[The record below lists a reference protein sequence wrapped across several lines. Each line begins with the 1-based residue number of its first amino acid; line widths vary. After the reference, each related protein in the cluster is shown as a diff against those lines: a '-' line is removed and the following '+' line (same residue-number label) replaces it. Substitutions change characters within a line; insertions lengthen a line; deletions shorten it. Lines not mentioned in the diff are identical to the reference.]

1 MSITAGLYIV
11 STPIGNL
18 ADISERAIA
27 VLREVDIIAA
37 EDTRH
42 SRVLFNRYTISTP
55 CISLHDHN
63 EERVVSTLVQRLQA
77 GEAVALISD
86 AGTPLI
92 SDPGYRL
99 VKTAHQMSVNVIP
112 VPGAS
117 ALIAAL
123 SVSGLPSDR
132 FSFEG
137 FLPAKSTNRR
147 QALDLLKADT
157 RTLIFYESPH
167 RILESLQ
174 DMASIF
180 GQDRRAV
187 LARELTKLYETI
199 LRDTLGGLC
208 EQVQQDVNQQK
219 GEMVVLID
227 GAEVQPVDTT
237 AVQQVLRPLLAALPL
252 KQAVAL
258 AVQISGEKKNII
270 YEQALAIKDE
280 DDGR

>member
-1 MSITAGLYIV
+1 VSITAGLYIV

>member
-1 MSITAGLYIV
+1 VSITAGLYIV

-99 VKTAHQMSVNVIP
+99 VKAAHQMSVNVIP